1 MEESERKEQK
11 EQSAAAR
18 IGMDYAVKLS
28 YTAVDKSDLVNKRDV
43 LYSLLCF
50 GCMFDDSFAT
60 DPDPILR
67 KYDCLRL
74 PEPKKLD
81 LYELAYLLVT
91 LPAPAER
98 QKELRMA
105 WYMAFAYVLISEAP
119 HNEIAYEKL
128 REILHTQEVFASVLQ
143 SRYSVYIPATRNETE
158 AQGVPGILAE
168 WYAPYQSYCAERDE
182 NGVTRETSECRRL
195 LALGRFSDVC
205 LRAERL
211 LASFPD
217 DCQIALTDIAARVSL
232 SGATDEKSRVALLK
246 DTLSLIDD
254 YLPVAEG
261 QYFRYYRGLTLLG
274 LMDTVGAR
282 AEFDACLQ
290 ADPKFEPAMLMIK
303 GMDKY
308 RA

>member
-1 MEESERKEQK
+1 MEENEQTEKK

-67 KYDCLRL
+67 KYDCLRA
-74 PEPKKLD
+74 PAPQKLD

-98 QKELRMA
+98 QKELRTA
-105 WYMAFAYVLISEAP
+105 WYMAFAYVLVSEAP
-119 HNEIAYEKL
+119 HSEILYEKL
-128 REILHTQEVFASVLQ
+128 RNILHTQEVFASVLQ
-143 SRYSVYIPATRNETE
+143 SRYSVYIPPTENETA
-158 AQGVPGILAE
+158 AQGAPRLLTE
-168 WYAPYQSYCAERDE
+168 WYAPYQAYCAERDE
-182 NGVTRETSECRRL
+182 NGVTRETGECKRL
-195 LALGRFSDVC
+195 LALGRFADVC

-211 LASFPD
+211 MAAFPD

-232 SGATDEKSRVALLK
+232 SGATDEKSRTALLK

-282 AEFDACLQ
+282 AEFEECLR
-290 ADPKFEPAMLMIK
+290 ADPKFELAALMLK
-303 GMDKY
+303 GMDTY
-308 RA
+308 RK